1 MGRSLFHRPGRAK
14 RLADD
19 KGLLPDILLAV
30 VPVLGRNVPGNGS
43 KKDAPVMDARLL
55 VCIRIV
61 FLAEH
66 ETAPQWLRNS

>member
-19 KGLLPDILLAV
+19 KGLLPDILAV
-30 VPVLGRNVPGNGS
+30 IPALSRTVPVNGS

-55 VCIRIV
+55 VRIRIV

-66 ETAPQWLRNS
+66 ETASQWLRNS